1 MDQAVEGLCPSTEI
15 HPLLRYALA
24 TASVYG
30 VCGCGPSGPALTF
43 AGANL
48 ANGVAVIGIVLG

>member
-1 MDQAVEGLCPSTEI
+1 MKSKRFAILRDKHS
-15 HPLLRYALA
+15 LLRYALA

-30 VCGCGPSGPALTF
+30 ICGCGPSGLAPTF

-48 ANGVAVIGIVLG
+48 NAGDIVRDHSDSSQ